1 MTKPHPVKRGLDP
14 VFLRVKRDG
23 EYTDRCFTD
32 LTLEEQQKFM
42 DTLEKEGLK
51 RLVLALAN
59 ALRDLGDQLNVAWYD

>member
-1 MTKPHPVKRGLDP
+1 MTQPHPVQRGLDP

-32 LTLEEQQKFM
+32 LTREEQQKFM

-51 RLVLALAN
+51 RLALALAN
-59 ALRDLGDQLNVAWYD
+59 ALRELGDQLNVAWYD